1 MSLISPVLAFGFSTT
16 DAIVIMFVCLL
27 MFGSKKLPELA
38 KAMGQAMR
46 EFKKASNEVE
56 DNFRSAVH
64 DEDRKKIEDERR
76 RLEDE
81 RRRMED
87 ERRRAATPAETVSA
101 QAQQTPPP
109 EKL

>member
-56 DNFRSAVH
+56 DNFRSAIH
-64 DEDRKKIEDERR
+64 DEDRKK
-76 RLEDE
+76 LEDE
-81 RRRMED
+81 RRRMEE
-87 ERRRAATPAETVSA
+87 ERRRAGAPAMPVSA
-101 QAQQTPPP
+101 EAQQTRPP